1 MINESDTNTLEKDD
15 QDQINSN
22 KDIQSFNIEDI
33 QSYNTLTTSDNSERS
48 ININL
53 NINFNRLN
61 FKHKKAF
68 LRNFT
73 LRQAIYKP
81 KESNVM
87 I

>member
-1 MINESDTNTLEKDD
+1 MYKKGGETHIRKVVRDGEL
-15 QDQINSN
+15 
-22 KDIQSFNIEDI
+22 QSFNIEDI